1 MNIMPNI
8 SATYSNVVIP
18 VQDLSQLKGLSSQ
31 TLCDMVDDLTE
42 FEVLEHDSIYLVII
56 KNNLTGCVLEWYY
69 NIEDIVRNH
78 SGLSV
83 EIVEK
88 AKAFSGQVIHDVCMV
103 LIKWE

>member
-42 FEVLEHDSIYLVII
+42 FEALEHDSIYLVII
-56 KNNLTGCVLEWYY
+56 KNNLIIY
-69 NIEDIVRNH
+69 
-78 SGLSV
+78 
-83 EIVEK
+83 
-88 AKAFSGQVIHDVCMV
+88 
-103 LIKWE
+103 

>member
-42 FEVLEHDSIYLVII
+42 FEALEHDSIYLVII
-56 KNNLTGCVLEWYY
+56 KNNLTGCSLEWYY
-69 NIEDIVRNH
+69 SKETLEDRYPALI
-78 SGLSV
+78 SKGES
-83 EIVEK
+83 K
-88 AKAFSGQVIHDVCMV
+88 PFSGQVIHDMCLA